1 MMTELE
7 AMEYIEGIARFGSH
21 LGLDNIRT
29 LMHYLGNPQKNL
41 RFVHVAGT
49 NGKGSTVSFL
59 SHILTEAGYRTGV
72 YTSPFI
78 ERFTERIRIGEDE
91 ISGEDLA
98 RLTEKVKNAV
108 ETMQKD
114 GHGMPTE
121 FEVVCAIAFLYFEE
135 KKCDPC
141 VLEVGLGGRLDA
153 TNVIDRPLLSV
164 ITTISYDHME
174 YLGST
179 LTEIAGEKAGII
191 KEGGEVLLYP
201 QCEESEKVFEEVCRE
216 KNASLHHVR
225 MPDRTL
231 KADLDGVS
239 FRIGERTYR
248 IRLLGSYQTG
258 NAATAVSAAEILNR
272 KGIRIPEEAV
282 VKGLE
287 KTTWPGRFEVIRRE
301 PTVILDGSHNVEGM
315 QKLAES
321 LRLYFGDK
329 KKIILIIGI
338 LKDKEYG
345 KMLDMILPF
354 AKEIYAVTPPT
365 VRALSAGELA
375 DEILRRSGKNAE
387 AAADPVVAYRK
398 ALNKAEKKDVIAV
411 CGSLYYIGQIRSYEK
426 IK

>member
-1 MMTELE
+1 
-7 AMEYIEGIARFGSH
+7 ME
-21 LGLDNIRT
+21 
-29 LMHYLGNPQKNL
+29 
-41 RFVHVAGT
+41 HVGC
-49 NGKGSTVSFL
+49 G
-59 SHILTEAGYRTGV
+59 GV
-72 YTSPFI
+72 N
-78 ERFTERIRIGEDE
+78 R
-91 ISGEDLA
+91 
-98 RLTEKVKNAV
+98 N
-108 ETMQKD
+108 
-114 GHGMPTE
+114 
-121 FEVVCAIAFLYFEE
+121 C
-135 KKCDPC
+135 PC
-141 VLEVGLGGRLDA
+141 V
-153 TNVIDRPLLSV
+153 
-164 ITTISYDHME
+164 
-174 YLGST
+174 
-179 LTEIAGEKAGII
+179 
-191 KEGGEVLLYP
+191 
-201 QCEESEKVFEEVCRE
+201 
-216 KNASLHHVR
+216 
-225 MPDRTL
+225 
-231 KADLDGVS
+231 
-239 FRIGERTYR
+239 TYR